1 MQQYPDAMYA
11 LGTWYLHGKGD
22 LVKLDLT
29 RAIELIRAAAE
40 AGNIEAMYDLAVS
53 YDKGAGNVRDLERA
67 FEWFLRAAIRGD
79 ADATFCVGRCYRNG
93 DGIAKDLRLAAIWD
107 QRTTELGTD
116 PLSGDQLGDDAP
128 G

>member
-53 YDKGAGNVRDLERA
+53 YDKGAGNS
-67 FEWFLRAAIRGD
+67 
-79 ADATFCVGRCYRNG
+79 ATWNAHSNG
-93 DGIAKDLRLAAIWD
+93 FYA
-107 QRTTELGTD
+107 
-116 PLSGDQLGDDAP
+116 PPSGVTLMRPSA
-128 G
+128 